1 MFGIPENKLP
11 ECLKDENRLNVLFA
25 PLRNRSVNSKDWE
38 DKITTWKSII
48 KIYCETSNK
57 YYFTLSSLNEVFIR
71 HGRPPPCLSEVL
83 NDMIRNREV
92 EALDLFLRKV
102 SHTWSGWLT
111 DVVIKRPLSWSYN
124 TVKKSIF
131 PTINGQYVHLEVVK
145 NKSEEL
151 LLMIPEKFKNKVLS
165 VKELLAALNYSSDNA
180 NTDNFKLLLHYL
192 ENQQKISVKM
202 LQNDSGK
209 NDLEKLLIK
218 FEDGHSVTPITD
230 VDVGIHTLEQNEKLI
245 SKHVEDLEDQVDKCV
260 EEAKSHLQKKHKQ
273 LVSVRLLKFAVLFRE
288 CFRLKVA

>member
-25 PLRNRSVNSKDWE
+25 PLRNKSVNSKDWE

-48 KIYCETSNK
+48 KIYCETTNK

-83 NDMIRNREV
+83 NDMIRNHEV
-92 EALDLFLRKV
+92 EVMDLFLKKV

-131 PTINGQYVHLEVVK
+131 PTINGRYVHLEVVK

-151 LLMIPEKFKNKVLS
+151 LHLIPENFKNKVLS
-165 VKELLAALNYSSDNA
+165 FKELLAALNYSSDN
-180 NTDNFKLLLHYL
+180 TENFKLLLHYL
-192 ENQQKISVKM
+192 ENQQKISVKL
-202 LQNDSGK
+202 LQNHSGK
-209 NDLEKLLIK
+209 NELDTLLIK
-218 FEDGHSVTPITD
+218 FGDGHSVTPVSDI
-230 VDVGIHTLEQNEKLI
+230 DVGIHTLEQNEKLI
-245 SKHVEDLEDQVDKCV
+245 SKHVEDLEDQVDKCI

-273 LVSVRLLKFAVLFRE
+273 LVSEIKYTLLYYLENVSG
-288 CFRLKVA
+288 